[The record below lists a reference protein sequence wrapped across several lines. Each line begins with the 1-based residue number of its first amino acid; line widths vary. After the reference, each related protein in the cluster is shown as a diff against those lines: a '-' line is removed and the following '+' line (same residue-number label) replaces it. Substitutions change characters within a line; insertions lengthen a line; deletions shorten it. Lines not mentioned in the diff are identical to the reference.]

1 MGGHSC
7 SPCCICWLK
16 HNYAG
21 LTMYLKIQSMSC
33 VEYIVISNM
42 PTAHICLV
50 SHSAHAP
57 EFAATRRTSL
67 STRLITRLFWWFW
80 LGPPDFRHGDNR
92 KWVHNIFTSSQENGP
107 SHWYLIMYFVSVA
120 AKKSSLTVSVVKPS
134 FASTVGSSS
143 SQDNQGEDVLSLTV
157 PSKLVHV

>member
-1 MGGHSC
+1 MLSEPFSTCTVQQG
-7 SPCCICWLK
+7 
-16 HNYAG
+16 A
-21 LTMYLKIQSMSC
+21 
-33 VEYIVISNM
+33 
-42 PTAHICLV
+42 LV
-50 SHSAHAP
+50 YP
-57 EFAATRRTSL
+57 QDL
-67 STRLITRLFWWFW
+67 SRDFSGDFGWAQFW